1 MFTRLNQ
8 CSDQLQKSRSWFLVG
23 SPHMDWNRLTAFAL
37 FSGCKYPHQ
46 TVHQLKLTHLL
57 M

>member
-1 MFTRLNQ
+1 M
-8 CSDQLQKSRSWFLVG
+8 
-23 SPHMDWNRLTAFAL
+23 L

-57 M
+57 MEVILNKWQKNPSSSREGL